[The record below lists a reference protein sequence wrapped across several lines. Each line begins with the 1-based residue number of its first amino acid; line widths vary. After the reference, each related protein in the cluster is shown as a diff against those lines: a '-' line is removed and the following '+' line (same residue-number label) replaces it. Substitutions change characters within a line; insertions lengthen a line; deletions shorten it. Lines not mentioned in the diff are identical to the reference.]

1 VNDMEFLLF
10 QVHATKPRASRSES
24 AEIFVVCQGYKA
36 PDKLDSRFLNA
47 KYVFEELDLEP
58 QNKLSVFHPE
68 KQKKAKP
75 EGYPENDYTLHHKLS
90 VAEFIASDNVVDA
103 LQRASEVK

>member
-1 VNDMEFLLF
+1 MMMF
-10 QVHATKPRASRSES
+10 QVHSTKPQASRSES

-36 PDKLDSRFLNA
+36 PDKLDPRFLNA

-58 QNKLSVFHPE
+58 QNKLSIFHPE

-90 VAEFIASDNVVDA
+90 IAEFIASESAVDA
-103 LQRASEVK
+103 LQRTSEVRR